1 MFLDAERTLEKN
13 MDKSIF
19 YLEAPTGSGKSN
31 TAMNLSLKM
40 VQENEKINKIFYI
53 YPFNT
58 LVEQNM
64 ESMEKYL
71 GKIRKLCLR
80 LQLSIHWFH

>member
-1 MFLDAERTLEKN
+1 
-13 MDKSIF
+13 
-19 YLEAPTGSGKSN
+19 
-31 TAMNLSLKM
+31 MNLSLKM

-64 ESMEKYL
+64 ESMEKVFGQDKEIMSQFAIVYS
-71 GKIRKLCLR
+71 
-80 LQLSIHWFH
+80 QVP